1 MFMSRGVM
9 FVLQHSSTNQSVGA
23 SYELTILLMARSE
36 DALVQFKSSFKLKS
50 ERTVLSKHQDVATS
64 WRWEAAC
71 RFAAD
76 RSPSMVDDFLSHVHC
91 PNF

>member
-1 MFMSRGVM
+1 MSRGVM
-9 FVLQHSSTNQSVGA
+9 FVLQHSSTKECVGA
-23 SYELTILLMARSE
+23 SCELTILLVARSE
-36 DALVQFKSSFKLKS
+36 DAFVQFKLCFMLKS
-50 ERTVLSKHQDVATS
+50 ERAFLAKQQDVATS

-76 RSPSMVDDFLSHVHC
+76 RSPSMVDDFCPHVFLL